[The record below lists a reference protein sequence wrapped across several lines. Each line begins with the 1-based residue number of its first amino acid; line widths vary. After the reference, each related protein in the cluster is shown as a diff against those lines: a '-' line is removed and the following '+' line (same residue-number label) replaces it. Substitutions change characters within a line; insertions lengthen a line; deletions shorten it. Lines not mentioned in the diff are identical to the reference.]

1 MSENQASIDVLC
13 SEPLPPEAVE
23 AIAKFNAGEFY
34 EQHDLL
40 EALWR
45 AEPRAVRDLYQGV
58 LQIGVGYYQITRG
71 NRRGALKMLARGQRW
86 LAGVPDACQGVDVA
100 QLRADADAV
109 RAELM
114 RVGDDLAAFDQGL
127 LKPVQML
134 KQE

>member
-1 MSENQASIDVLC
+1 
-13 SEPLPPEAVE
+13 
-23 AIAKFNAGEFY
+23 
-34 EQHDLL
+34 
-40 EALWR
+40 LWR